1 MPTNIR
7 VCAGFRSA
15 SRVVSESGR
24 DGSATAI
31 VAAVE
36 LLVLSKAFA
45 PETSVPTAIKTAAFF
60 ISILLS
66 LRLKHKRRHLDLAA
80 CNVSCCAANA
90 DRGQH
95 AVALARCRLDITS

>member
-1 MPTNIR
+1 MPANTR

-36 LLVLSKAFA
+36 LLALSKAFA
-45 PETSVPTAIKTAAFF
+45 PETSATTAIKIATIF
-60 ISILLS
+60 ISILLRNAS
-66 LRLKHKRRHLDLAA
+66 VLADFSTKYPPPDKQSKHAA
-80 CNVSCCAANA
+80 GPEKIPGYSPYSKNNN
-90 DRGQH
+90 
-95 AVALARCRLDITS
+95 